1 MNYGEANLSAEQQTT
16 SKNSRLPRKN
26 GNQSW
31 STCAQATAR
40 KRPEPVDTSA
50 LLRSGLR
57 TWFMTVHLRAS
68 QEFQKVYRKGKRY
81 DGTLITAFDLP
92 NKLSHNR
99 FGVTA
104 SRKALGK
111 AVNRNRAR
119 RLLKETFRLKTA
131 SLCSLRAKYDWVLN
145 AKRELSAIKLQAA
158 LDEFEK
164 LISRVA
170 QEEAKPSS
178 LGERQ

>member
-16 SKNSRLPRKN
+16 GKNARLPREN
-26 GNQSW
+26 GDQSW
-31 STCAQATAR
+31 STCTQATPR
-40 KRPEPVDTSA
+40 KRPKPADTSA

-81 DGTLITAFDLP
+81 DGPLITAFVLP
-92 NKLSHNR
+92 NKLPHNR

-119 RLLKETFRLKTA
+119 RLLKEAFRLKA
-131 SLCSLRAKYDWVLN
+131 GSLGSLRVKYDWVLN
-145 AKRELSAIKLQAA
+145 AKRELPAIKLQAA

-164 LISRVA
+164 VISRVA
-170 QEEAKPSS
+170 QEEARPSS
-178 LGERQ
+178 LGERT

>member
-1 MNYGEANLSAEQQTT
+1 
-16 SKNSRLPRKN
+16 
-26 GNQSW
+26 
-31 STCAQATAR
+31 
-40 KRPEPVDTSA
+40 
-50 LLRSGLR
+50 
-57 TWFMTVHLRAS
+57 MTVHLRAS

-81 DGTLITAFDLP
+81 DGTLITAFVLA
-92 NKLSHNR
+92 NKLPHNR

-111 AVNRNRAR
+111 AVHRNRAR

-131 SLCSLRAKYDWVLN
+131 SLCALKGKYDWVLN
-145 AKRELSAIKLQAA
+145 AKRNLPALKVQSA

-170 QEEAKPSS
+170 EEEAKPSS
-178 LGERQ
+178 LGDRQ

>member
-1 MNYGEANLSAEQQTT
+1 
-16 SKNSRLPRKN
+16 
-26 GNQSW
+26 
-31 STCAQATAR
+31 
-40 KRPEPVDTSA
+40 
-50 LLRSGLR
+50 
-57 TWFMTVHLRAS
+57 MTVHLRAS

-81 DGTLITAFDLP
+81 DGTLITAFVLP
-92 NKLSHNR
+92 NKLPHNR
-99 FGVTA
+99 FGITA

-131 SLCSLRAKYDWVLN
+131 SLCTLRAKYDWVLN
-145 AKRELSAIKLQAA
+145 AKRELPATKIQAA

-170 QEEAKPSS
+170 QEEAKPIS